1 MSDAPKPVEA
11 EEELLEVIDA
21 QGRVVGLRRRAEIH
35 GDPAA
40 RHRAV
45 HVFVRNRHGAL
56 FLQRRAPTKRIQ
68 PDRWDTSVGGHV
80 DPGES
85 YEQAAVRELAEEL
98 GVRLAA
104 GAPRAALEHLHDYVW
119 RTAVETEH
127 VRTFA
132 LTHEGPFTLHPEEIS
147 AGRFFAAEEL
157 QRLAGGGELTPNLE
171 EELRRLGLLP
181 AAPRTR

>member
-1 MSDAPKPVEA
+1 MTGAPKRVEA
-11 EEELLEVIDA
+11 EDELLEVIDA
-21 QGRVVGLRRRAEIH
+21 QGRVIGLRRRAEIH

-45 HVFVRNRHGAL
+45 HVFVRDKGGAL

-98 GVRLAA
+98 GVQLT
-104 GAPRAALEHLHDYVW
+104 PHALEHLHDYVW
-119 RTAVETEH
+119 TTDVETEH
-127 VRTFA
+127 VRTFCLA
-132 LTHEGPFTLHPEEIS
+132 HEGPFTLHPEEIS
-147 AGRFFAAEEL
+147 AGRFFSAEEL
-157 QRLAGGGELTPNLE
+157 RRLAGSGELTPNLE
-171 EELRRLGLLP
+171 QELRRLGLLP
-181 AAPRTR
+181 GPPSER